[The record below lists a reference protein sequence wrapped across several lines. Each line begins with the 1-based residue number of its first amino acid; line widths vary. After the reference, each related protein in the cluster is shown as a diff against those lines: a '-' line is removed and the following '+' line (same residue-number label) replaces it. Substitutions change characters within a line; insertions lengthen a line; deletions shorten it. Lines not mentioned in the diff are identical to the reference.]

1 MDYDDRISYRD
12 EIVDIAE
19 EMTNNAKIR
28 FDGDGYITVIED
40 ELMVHLKIDG
50 GRDRDSFRIY
60 EGLLMDEYGGH
71 TDPLI
76 KTDDFDH
83 AKTEWRIYL
92 RQNTENDENGG
103 GEQSGLDSF

>member
-1 MDYDDRISYRD
+1 MDYETFDNYREEIATIAKDLTDDPD
-12 EIVDIAE
+12 VQ
-19 EMTNNAKIR
+19 M
-28 FDGDGYITVIED
+28 DGDGYISVVTDDLRVHFKIE
-40 ELMVHLKIDG
+40 EH
-50 GRDRDSFRIY
+50 RERDSFRIY